1 MTSST
6 QSREAKRYENLLVI
20 VLFMAFGFVFFDRQA
35 VPFLFPFISEEIGLN
50 NTQLGIITGVLA
62 VSWALSGAAVGK
74 LSGKLGVRIPILL
87 AAVVAF
93 STISPLSGLVSA
105 FLSLLLVR
113 ALMGVAEGAFLPMA
127 QSLMIEASHPHRRGL
142 N

>member
-20 VLFMAFGFVFFDRQA
+20 VLFLAFGFVFFDRQA
-35 VPFLFPFISEEIGLN
+35 VPFLFPFISQEIGLN

-74 LSGKLGVRIPILL
+74 
-87 AAVVAF
+87 F
-93 STISPLSGLVSA
+93 SDKRSPSTSRTSNK
-105 FLSLLLVR
+105 SLRWSQKPLER
-113 ALMGVAEGAFLPMA
+113 WAG
-127 QSLMIEASHPHRRGL
+127 STS
-142 N
+142 